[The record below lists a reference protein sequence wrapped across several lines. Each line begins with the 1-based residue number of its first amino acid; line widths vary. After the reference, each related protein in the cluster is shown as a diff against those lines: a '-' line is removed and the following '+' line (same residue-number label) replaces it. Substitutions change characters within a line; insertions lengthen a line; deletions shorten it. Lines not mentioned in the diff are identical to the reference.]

1 MSIVYRKVKKVLN
14 FKEDKPEVYKI
25 HQLTF
30 PQVSFAELVD
40 ECSESCGV
48 NRAQTKAV
56 ADALLN
62 RIIMYMKLGHGV
74 RLGDFGTFKPTFTSK
89 TVKTLGELDEEATS
103 TIKRKKVSF
112 YAGGAFRELMGNMS
126 IVSGTDDINTTV

>member
-14 FKEDKPEVYKI
+14 FRENKPEVYKL

-62 RIIMYMKLGHGV
+62 RIIDTAAYTLKLNLQNGYIWDG
-74 RLGDFGTFKPTFTSK
+74 
-89 TVKTLGELDEEATS
+89 
-103 TIKRKKVSF
+103 IKRDRLVW
-112 YAGGAFRELMGNMS
+112 
-126 IVSGTDDINTTV
+126 SGDLHQEILLSMYLYGDNANRH

>member
-1 MSIVYRKVKKVLN
+1 MSIVYRKVKRVLN
-14 FKEDKPEVYKI
+14 FREAKPEVYKL

-74 RLGDFGTFKPTFTSK
+74 RLGDFGTFKPTFTAK
-89 TVKTLGELDEEATS
+89 TVKTLNELNEET
-103 TIKRKKVSF
+103 TNTVKRKKVSF
-112 YAGGAFRELMGNMS
+112 YPGGAFRNMMSNMS
-126 IVSGTDDINTTV
+126 MLGNDELDVKE